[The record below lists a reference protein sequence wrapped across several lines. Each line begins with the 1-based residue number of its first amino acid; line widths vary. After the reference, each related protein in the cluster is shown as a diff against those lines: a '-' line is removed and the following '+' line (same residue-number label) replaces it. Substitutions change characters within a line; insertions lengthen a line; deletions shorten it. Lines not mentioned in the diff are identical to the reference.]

1 MAAISS
7 SGIRWP
13 PPPPPGAGAAVTATS
28 AHHQRPFG
36 PPASAAIP
44 GLNPGVGSNP
54 AAAAAAAAAAADYA
68 SWLCRPLSMPAA
80 AGGYLPLPANLLA
93 ARLSKLY
100 SKNLHFE
107 NS

>member
-1 MAAISS
+1 M
-7 SGIRWP
+7 
-13 PPPPPGAGAAVTATS
+13 TAPTAS
-28 AHHQRPFG
+28 HHPRPFG
-36 PPASAAIP
+36 PPVSTFP

-93 ARLSKLY
+93 ARLSK
-100 SKNLHFE
+100 
-107 NS
+107 

>member
-13 PPPPPGAGAAVTATS
+13 PPAPPPGAPVTATPT
-28 AHHQRPFG
+28 HRPFAPTAVG
-36 PPASAAIP
+36 GLSPA
-44 GLNPGVGSNP
+44 GVGANP

-68 SWLCRPLSMPAA
+68 SWLCRPLSMPGA

-93 ARLSKLY
+93 ARLSK
-100 SKNLHFE
+100 
-107 NS
+107 

>member
-13 PPPPPGAGAAVTATS
+13 PPAPPPGGPVTATPT
-28 AHHQRPFG
+28 HRPFAPTAAVG
-36 PPASAAIP
+36 GLSPA
-44 GLNPGVGSNP
+44 GVGANP

-68 SWLCRPLSMPAA
+68 SWLCRPLSMPGA

-93 ARLSKLY
+93 ARLSK
-100 SKNLHFE
+100 
-107 NS
+107 